1 MNVLKSET
9 VRYLIFGVLATAVYA
24 LVKWLT
30 WQAWHSGWG
39 SETAAQASSIIFA
52 FSRINFFVFKH
63 QSTNLL
69 RDFINLLLAGL
80 FSCSFLFLLT
90 GGLLTNIQIF

>member
-1 MNVLKSET
+1 MNLFKSET

-24 LVKWLT
+24 FVKWLT

-52 FSRINFFVFKH
+52 FF
-63 QSTNLL
+63 TNK
-69 RDFINLLLAGL
+69 L
-80 FSCSFLFLLT
+80 FSNMNHQTYYVISSILLQDELFFYSYPSLLT
-90 GGLLTNIQIF
+90 GGSLINILIF

>member
-1 MNVLKSET
+1 MKKLMNLFKSET

-24 LVKWLT
+24 FVKWLT

-52 FSRINFFVFKH
+52 FFTNKLFVFKH
-63 QSTNLL
+63 E
-69 RDFINLLLAGL
+69 L
-80 FSCSFLFLLT
+80 FFYSYPSLLT
-90 GGLLTNIQIF
+90 GGSLINILIF